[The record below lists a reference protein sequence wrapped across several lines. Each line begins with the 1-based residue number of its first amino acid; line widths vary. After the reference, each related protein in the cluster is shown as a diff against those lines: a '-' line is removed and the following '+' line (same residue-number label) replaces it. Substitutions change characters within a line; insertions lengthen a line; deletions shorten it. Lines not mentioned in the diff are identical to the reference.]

1 VTRFLLILVIVSTS
15 VEAYA
20 KYPAHLQARRQ
31 QLKAREAQKIQA
43 LRDRRQQAYRDWH
56 ERYIADTPVR
66 EQYYQALANRYSLES
81 ALASE
86 RAAYFYDRTVFASF
100 VIYPDYWPV
109 FPVYIGNCG
118 W

>member
-1 VTRFLLILVIVSTS
+1 MTRLLLILVIVSTS

-31 QLKAREAQKIQA
+31 QLKAREAQKMQDF
-43 LRDRRQQAYRDWH
+43 RDRRQQAYREWH
-56 ERYIADTPVR
+56 ERYLADTPVR
-66 EQYYQALANRYSLES
+66 EQYYQALATRYSLES
-81 ALASE
+81 ALVNE
-86 RAAYFYDRTVFASF
+86 RAAYFFVRPVYASF

-109 FPVYIGNCG
+109 FPVYFGYCG